1 MVVYSGVNIYYVT
14 INLETMPLLL
24 VQMALIRS
32 LPNNLNNMIHHLLDL
47 VTASDDKKKQESANG
62 EDVEDVASNE
72 YQSTA
77 VD

>member
-1 MVVYSGVNIYYVT
+1 MYSGVNIYYVT

-32 LPNNLNNMIHHLLDL
+32 LPNTLNNMIRHLLDL
-47 VTASDDKKKQESANG
+47 VTASDDRNKKQESANG

>member
-1 MVVYSGVNIYYVT
+1 M
-14 INLETMPLLL
+14 LLLL

-62 EDVEDVASNE
+62 EDVEDLEDVASNKW
-72 YQSTA
+72 QSTA
-77 VD
+77 VV